1 MDQTDITLLFLL
13 PFDNPVFV
21 LNSVLGAS
29 EEIKLQSCNASIE
42 VPRLC
47 QTPADS
53 RGLLAPI
60 SAPSGFAPKIE
71 EGWGIAL
78 ETQHYSEVN
87 AIIATVNVRSH
98 LDFDLSTNQ
107 IGGAGVRGLVEELND
122 WFQSFCH
129 WLWILTAQ
137 PLDPNN
143 PDPKVLHRKSS
154 NLIFAGKTATEVSRL
169 SSGYPTMTITMDT
182 RDTTSE
188 RCVDNNVLN
197 VARTYAGSSAP
208 PLMWELLASAR
219 MAGRRGDARRALID
233 AGTAAEAAL
242 VSILNLTPN
251 HGKTLGNLVTTALQN
266 NVVLPA
272 DIKTALVQPR
282 NDAVHQGVVTGK
294 LVDRALEIVEKLVVG
309 ADKTYVAASLLQKVH
324 RPQRM
329 DLLIFAPPTPE
340 EDGSSIP

>member
-21 LNSVLGAS
+21 LNDVLGAS
-29 EEIKLQSCNASIE
+29 EVITLPSCNASIE
-42 VPRLC
+42 LPRQC
-47 QTPADS
+47 HTPAEL
-53 RGLLAPI
+53 RALLAPI
-60 SAPSGFAPKIE
+60 SAPSGFAPKTD

-78 ETQHYSEVN
+78 EPQGYSEVN
-87 AIIATVNVRSH
+87 AIIATVNVSSH

-107 IGGAGVRGLVEELND
+107 IGGGGVRGLVDELNG
-122 WFQSFCH
+122 WFQSFSN

-137 PLDPNN
+137 PLDPIN

-154 NLIFAGKTATEVSRL
+154 NLIFAGKTSTEVSRL

-188 RCVDNNVLN
+188 RCVDKNVLF
-197 VARTYAGSSAP
+197 VARTKAGSSSP
-208 PLMWELLASAR
+208 PMMWELLASAR
-219 MAGRRGDARRALID
+219 MAGRRGDSRRALID

-266 NVVLPA
+266 NIVLPS

-282 NDAVHQGVVTGK
+282 NDAVHQGVVPGT
-294 LVDRALEIVEKLVVG
+294 LVNRALEIVENIVAS
-309 ADKTYVAASLLQKVH
+309 ADKTFVPASSLQKVH
-324 RPQRM
+324 RAQRM
-329 DLLIFAPPTPE
+329 DLLIFAPPLLND
-340 EDGSSIP
+340 EDG